1 MKVCKKCW
9 PFIIGSVLVIF
20 SVITVIEA
28 RSSVVVAGT
37 DLTSEVHIALSTIVE
52 SVLGLLLAII
62 GFFIVRQ
69 LNKYDDSISELGT
82 KISHLDASDISLK
95 AELKQHL
102 SQQSELAANVK
113 SVQVEMREVRD
124 KMIELS
130 VLTKQSMNLRRPNEP

>member
-1 MKVCKKCW
+1 MKTCKKCW

-37 DLTSEVHIALSTIVE
+37 DLSSEIHIALSTIVE

-69 LNKYDDSISELGT
+69 LNKYDDSISELGA

-95 AELKQHL
+95 AELKLHL
-102 SQQSELAANVK
+102 SQQAELGANVK